1 MIEPLGWVHGGLNGS
16 AAGDEIAAD
25 GNIYDSDRL
34 TW

>member
-1 MIEPLGWVHGGLNGS
+1 LNGS